1 MQLAK
6 IRRKTRVVKKK
17 FHEIWKIA
25 VDLGEFGARR
35 SGRRGAPGRS
45 AARSAVV
52 CGAGAAGYKRGAG
65 AGRRAACGRRGA
77 GVGRRRGSWRWRAG
91 RRGEC
96 RARVGRGAA
105 GKTTHLRR
113 TPATNR
119 PELALSAIRT
129 ASRMKAMRSGRLCA
143 LPPPNSTNRKPN
155 RHRRRPILRILIR
168 FAESQNADRTTLMRV
183 RRKGDRIAART
194 TIHEGGG
201 DDTRGRG
208 RCTRTI
214 HEGGGDARG
223 RCTRAGAMRGPNTTK
238 RQLEDGTQL
247 QSLWSDRRTRPESPK
262 PRGEG
267 LSPIGTI
274 RFGGV

>member
-1 MQLAK
+1 MQA
-6 IRRKTRVVKKK
+6 
-17 FHEIWKIA
+17 
-25 VDLGEFGARR
+25 
-35 SGRRGAPGRS
+35 RRGAARGAARRGCEATGRALPGTS
-45 AARSAVV
+45 AARARRAGLRDGH
-52 CGAGAAGYKRGAG
+52 GAGVGRRAACGGGARGAG
-65 AGRRAACGRRGA
+65 AGR
-77 GVGRRRGSWRWRAG
+77 
-91 RRGEC
+91 
-96 RARVGRGAA
+96 
-105 GKTTHLRR
+105 KTTHLRR

-129 ASRMKAMRSGRLCA
+129 ASRMKAMRFGRLCA

-155 RHRRRPILRILIR
+155 RHRRRPILCILIR
-168 FAESQNADRTTLMRV
+168 FAESQNADRTLMRV
-183 RRKGDRIAART
+183 GSKGDRIAART
-194 TIHEGGG
+194 TIRESED

-208 RCTRTI
+208 RC
-214 HEGGGDARG
+214 A
-223 RCTRAGAMRGPNTTK
+223 RAGAMRGPNTTK